1 MWALFKKEL
10 SYFLYSFTGYVIM
23 AVFLIMTG
31 LVLWILPGSGNIADA
46 GFATLD
52 PLFGL
57 APYFFLFL
65 IPAITMKSFS
75 EEMKSGT
82 LEFLLTKPLSELA
95 VIMAKHLAGVLLLL
109 VSLLPTSIYY
119 ISVYQLGNPVG
130 NIDSGATWGSYIG
143 LLLLGSSFV
152 SVGVFCS
159 ALTENQVVAFI
170 LAVFASFL
178 SYSGFSSAASI
189 PIFSSIQFLLDYLS
203 IDTHYSSISRGVVD
217 SRDVI
222 YFITFNA
229 VFIFSTKL
237 VIEKRK
243 W

>member
-1 MWALFKKEL
+1 MWALFKKEV

-31 LVLWILPGSGNIADA
+31 LVLWILPGSGNIAEA

-65 IPAITMKSFS
+65 IPAITMKSFA

-82 LEFLLTKPLSELA
+82 LEFLLTKPLSELS
-95 VIMAKHLAGVLLLL
+95 VIMAKHLAGVMLLF
-109 VSLLPTSIYY
+109 VSLLPTGIYY
-119 ISVYQLGNPVG
+119 ISVYQLGNPAG

-143 LLLLGSSFV
+143 LLMLGSSFV
-152 SVGVFCS
+152 SVGIFCS

-178 SYSGFSSAASI
+178 SYSGFSSVASM
-189 PIFSSIQFLLDYLS
+189 PLFSSLQSLFDYMS

>member
-1 MWALFKKEL
+1 
-10 SYFLYSFTGYVIM
+10 
-23 AVFLIMTG
+23 
-31 LVLWILPGSGNIADA
+31 
-46 GFATLD
+46 
-52 PLFGL
+52 
-57 APYFFLFL
+57 
-65 IPAITMKSFS
+65 
-75 EEMKSGT
+75 
-82 LEFLLTKPLSELA
+82 
-95 VIMAKHLAGVLLLL
+95 
-109 VSLLPTSIYY
+109 
-119 ISVYQLGNPVG
+119 
-130 NIDSGATWGSYIG
+130 
-143 LLLLGSSFV
+143 LGSSFV

-189 PIFSSIQFLLDYLS
+189 PVFSSIQFLLDYLS